1 MPKKSGRLSGFPR
14 RSFDLELRGS
24 ILKLGLETKIM
35 GVLNVTPDSFSDGGA
50 YLDPGRAEAR
60 ALQMEAE
67 GAHLIDIGGESTR
80 PGARP
85 VAAHE
90 EIARVRPVLK
100 RLAKKIKVPLSID
113 TMRSETAHAALSEG
127 AKLVNDVSGL
137 QFDPAL
143 ARTAARHQAGLVLMH
158 MKGSP
163 QTMQKEP
170 SYKDPVREI
179 AAFLKKAV
187 RRAMDAGVPR
197 SALMIDPGFG
207 FGKTAAHNFELL
219 ARLGEFENL
228 GLPVLAGLSRKS
240 FIGSV
245 IKAGPDGRLYGS
257 LAAGAAAVMRGAHM
271 LRVHDVLAHAH
282 MARILDRTAEAAC

>member
-1 MPKKSGRLSGFPR
+1 MPKKSGCLSGFPR
-14 RSFDLELRGS
+14 RAFDLKLRGS
-24 ILKLGLETKIM
+24 VLKLGFETKIM
-35 GVLNVTPDSFSDGGA
+35 GVLNVTPDSSSDGGA
-50 YLDPGRAEAR
+50 YLDPGRAEER
-60 ALQMEAE
+60 ALRMESE
-67 GAHLIDIGGESTR
+67 GAHVIDIGGESTR

-85 VAAHE
+85 VTAAE

-127 AKLVNDVSGL
+127 ATLINDVSGL

-143 ARTAARHQAGLVLMH
+143 ARTAARHRAGLVLMH
-158 MKGSP
+158 MKGTP
-163 QTMQKEP
+163 QTMQNDP

-179 AAFLKKAV
+179 AAFLKKTV

-197 SALMIDPGFG
+197 AALMIDPGFG

-219 ARLGEFENL
+219 ARLGEFGSL
-228 GLPVLAGLSRKS
+228 GFPLLAGLSRKS
-240 FIGSV
+240 FIGSA
-245 IKAGPDGRLYGS
+245 IEAGPEGRLYGS
-257 LAAGAAAVMRGAHM
+257 LAAAAAAVTRGAHM

-282 MARILDRTAEAAC
+282 MARVIDRTAEAAC